1 MSIEKE
7 NITVALASIPN
18 TGKTTLFNQITGSH
32 QSVGNWPGVSI
43 EKKVGHFKLDDKTIT
58 LIDLPGAYSINV
70 TSLEEK
76 IVSEYLFNTPPDIII
91 NLLDARNLY
100 RSLGLTLQ
108 LGESGIPIVV
118 AVNMMDEAR
127 REGIV
132 IDFDRLSE
140 HLQMP
145 VVPIV
150 ARTGEG
156 LNELKETLSETI
168 KKPYRFRRPRVSWPS
183 VMEDAIM
190 LLARKIEK
198 YDIPQKFDDI
208 FIARRLLESQESEEQ
223 MLKSIPSIANLKKET
238 ETLRIKTEKRLGV
251 DMPTACAK
259 CRFNSARGLVAEVSL
274 GSVKV
279 SDETTERLDNFL
291 MNKYFGIP
299 IFFFVMFIIFQGI
312 YRLGVPLQEI
322 IGDGFGMIQNALLN
336 WGVLSFLPEFWKSFL
351 IEGIFQGLGIV
362 ISFFPLIALF
372 FIFMSIIE
380 DTGYMARAAF
390 LMDRLMHTIGLDG
403 KAFINI
409 LLGYGCNVPAVMGT
423 RIMTS
428 QRNRIITMLL
438 IPFTLC
444 SARLQVF
451 VFVAGI
457 LYSPAVAP
465 LVLFALYTLSFVIVI
480 LVGLILKLFDFAGK
494 PEPFIIEIPPYRK
507 PMVKTVAIR
516 VWMEAKDFL
525 YRASTLIIIGVIL
538 VWLLTHLPTDVAVG
552 SKDSW
557 AGILGHKLLPI
568 FHPLGIEWQ
577 EIVALLFGF
586 VAKEIVLGS
595 MAVIYGADPAAQIAA
610 VLTPLQG
617 LSFMVFALLYSPCIP
632 TIAAIKAE
640 ARSWK
645 IMSLS
650 IALGLV
656 IAWVVTFIIY
666 RAGLL
671 FGFG

>member
-1 MSIEKE
+1 MSIDKE

-18 TGKTTLFNQITGSH
+18 TGKTTLFNQLTGSH
-32 QSVGNWPGVSI
+32 QNVGNWPGVSI
-43 EKKVGHFKLDDKTIT
+43 EKKTGHFKLDDKTIT

-70 TSLEEK
+70 TSIEEK
-76 IVSEYLFNTPPDIII
+76 IVSAFLFENPPDIII
-91 NLLDARNLY
+91 NILDARNLY

-108 LGESGIPIVV
+108 LAESGIPIIV

-145 VVPIV
+145 IVPIV

-156 LNELKETLSETI
+156 LNKLKEEIARTI
-168 KKPYRFRRPRVSWPS
+168 NEPYKFRRPRVSWPS

-208 FIARRLLESQESEEQ
+208 FIARRMLESKESEEQ
-223 MLKSIPSIANLKKET
+223 MLKSIPSLIDLKDET
-238 ETLRIKTEKRLGV
+238 DALRLKTEKRLGS
-251 DMPTACAK
+251 DMPTSCAR

-279 SDETTERLDNFL
+279 SDETTEKLDNIL
-291 MNKYFGIP
+291 MSKYFGVP
-299 IFFFVMFIIFQGI
+299 IFFLVMFIVFQGI
-312 YRLGVPLQEI
+312 FRLGVPLQEI
-322 IGDGFGMIQNALLN
+322 IGSGFQYLQNLMLN
-336 WGVLSFLPEFWKSFL
+336 WGALSLLPEFWKSFL
-351 IEGIFQGLGIV
+351 VEGIVQGLGIV

-372 FIFMSIIE
+372 FVFLSIIE

-390 LMDRLMHTIGLDG
+390 LMDRLMHSIGLDG

-457 LYSPAVAP
+457 LFSPTIAP
-465 LVLFALYTLSFVIVI
+465 LVLFSLYIISFLIVI
-480 LVGLILKLFDFAGK
+480 LTGLILKFFNFAGK

-507 PMVKTVAIR
+507 PMLKTVAIR

-525 YRASTLIIIGVIL
+525 YRASTLIVLGVML

-552 SKDSW
+552 SKDSL
-557 AGILGHKLLPI
+557 AGILGHKLLP
-568 FHPLGIEWQ
+568 FFQPLGIEWQ

-586 VAKEIVLGS
+586 VAKEVVLGS
-595 MAVIYGADPAAQIAA
+595 MAVIYGADPATQIAA
-610 VLTPLQG
+610 VLTPLRG
-617 LSFMVFALLYSPCIP
+617 ISFMIFALLYSPCIP

-645 IMSLS
+645 IMWLS
-650 IALGLV
+650 IFLGLI
-656 IAWVVTFIIY
+656 IAWVVTFIVY
-666 RAGLL
+666 RTGLL
-671 FGFG
+671 LGFG